1 MTSPKAPDSNTK
13 RLLMAMLFSMVILLG
28 FELLSPYFLPPMPK
42 AEKVAQQQTAKEEVV
57 KEVEN
62 AVTQPTIAYA
72 PIKLE
77 NSLVQAT
84 YNPVGG
90 RIEGWLLRSFAVTH
104 GEELGYPHLHAEEGR
119 GQTHQEY
126 VESGWQGS
134 GIEAPGPKAI
144 WSVAQTTSNS
154 VVLTWANQTGQTF
167 TRTVGL
173 RPDSY
178 VLDIQDT
185 VANSA
190 ALPVNLTPYAQI
202 HRADGSFAGELSSF
216 VNHLGPM
223 GLVRVGDEDL
233 LKEENFDDL
242 KKGKAESVTAS
253 GGWWGFTSH
262 YFITAL
268 VPLGNEPSTRGFR
281 HAVADGRDMFTASV
295 QGEAVVVPPGGQA
308 SRSLMVY
315 AGPKRES
322 DLMAAGHGLERAIDW
337 GWFRAIARP
346 FYWALKWFYAHTG
359 NWGLAILLLT
369 LVLKLVTFP
378 LANKSYHAMAK
389 MKKLQPEME
398 KLKERHKDDQQGMAT
413 AMMKLYRDHKV
424 NPLSGCWPM
433 LIQIPIFFA
442 MYKVILLAFEFRHAP
457 LGLWIHDL
465 SLMDPYY
472 VLPLLMGASMFV
484 QMRLNPPPADPAQA
498 MVFKWMPVIFTVMFL
513 WFPAGLVLYWLINN
527 VLSIIQQ
534 AYIMRKDKAL

>member
-1 MTSPKAPDSNTK
+1 MTARPPESNTK
-13 RLLMAMLFSMVILLG
+13 RLMVAMMFSLVILLG
-28 FELLSPYFLPPMPK
+28 FELLSPMFLPPVPSV
-42 AEKVAQQQTAKEEVV
+42 EKQAVQHAAKEEVQ
-57 KEVEN
+57 KEVAL

-77 NSLVQAT
+77 NSRVQAT
-84 YNPVGG
+84 YNPAGG
-90 RIEGWLLRSFAVTH
+90 RIESWLLRNYAVAHTDAP
-104 GEELGYPHLHAEEGR
+104 GYPHLHAQADR
-119 GQTHQEY
+119 GETHQEY

-134 GIEAPGPKAI
+134 GIEAPGAKAI

-154 VVLTWANQTGQTF
+154 VVMTWANQTGQTF
-167 TRTVGL
+167 TRTVTL

-178 VLDIQDT
+178 VMQIDDA

-190 ALPVNLTPYAQI
+190 GLPVNLTPYAQV
-202 HRADGSFAGELSSF
+202 HRADGEFSGEMSSF

-223 GLVRVGDEDL
+223 GVVKVGDDLL
-233 LKEENFDDL
+233 LKEEGFSAL
-242 KKGKAESVTAS
+242 RKGRVESTTAS

-262 YFITAL
+262 YFMTAL
-268 VPLGNEPSTRGFR
+268 VPVGDTPTVRGFR
-281 HAVADGRDMFTASV
+281 HSTVNNRDMYTASV
-295 QGEAVVVPPGGQA
+295 QGETVVVPPGGQA
-308 SRSLMVY
+308 NRTTLVY

-322 DLMAAGHGLERAIDW
+322 DLLGVGYSLERAIDW

-346 FYWALKWFYAHTG
+346 FYWALLWFYEHTG
-359 NWGLAILLLT
+359 NWGIAIFLLT
-369 LVLKLVTFP
+369 LALKIITFP

-398 KLKERHKDDQQGMAT
+398 KLKERYKDDQQGMAT
-413 AMMKLYRDHKV
+413 AMMKMYRDHKV

-457 LGLWIHDL
+457 LGLWIQDL
-465 SLMDPYY
+465 SLMDPFY
-472 VLPLLMGASMFV
+472 VLPLLMGASMWV

-498 MVFKWMPVIFTVMFL
+498 LVFKWMPVLFTVMFL

-527 VLSIIQQ
+527 VLSIAQQ
-534 AYIMRKDKAL
+534 AYIMRQEKVL

>member
-1 MTSPKAPDSNTK
+1 MSPKPPESTTQ
-13 RLLMAMLFSMVILLG
+13 RLLIAMAFSLVILLG
-28 FELLSPYFLPPMPK
+28 FELLSPYFLPPRQS
-42 AEKVAQQQTAKEEVV
+42 AEKQAVQTAAKEQVV
-57 KEVEN
+57 QEVEK

-72 PIKLE
+72 PVKLE
-77 NSLVQAT
+77 NELVQAT

-90 RIEGWLLRSFAVTH
+90 RVEGWLLRNFAVTH
-104 GEELGYPHLHAEEGR
+104 GEELGYPHLHAEVNEG
-119 GQTHQEY
+119 QSHQEY

-167 TRTVGL
+167 TRTLTL
-173 RPDSY
+173 RPNSY
-178 VLDIQDT
+178 VLDVEDT

-190 ALPVNLTPYAQI
+190 SLPVNVTPYAQV
-202 HRADGSFAGELSSF
+202 HRADGDFVGELSSF

-223 GLVRVGDEDL
+223 GVVTMGDEQV
-233 LKEENFDDL
+233 LKEENFGDM
-242 KKGKAESVTAS
+242 KKGKVESTTAA

-268 VPLGNEPSTRGFR
+268 VPVGDQPTVRGFR
-281 HAVADGRDMFTASV
+281 YANVEGRDIYTASV
-295 QGEAVVVPPGGQA
+295 QGEAVVVPAGGQA
-308 SRSLMVY
+308 SRSLLVY

-322 DLMAAGHGLERAIDW
+322 DLQSVGYGLERAIDW
-337 GWFRAIARP
+337 GWFRALARP
-346 FYWALKWFYAHTG
+346 FYWALKWFYDLTG
-359 NWGLAILLLT
+359 NWGIAIFLLT
-369 LVLKLVTFP
+369 LALKIVTFP

-398 KLKERHKDDQQGMAT
+398 KLKERHKDDQQGMAM
-413 AMMKLYRDHKV
+413 AMMKLYRDNKV

-457 LGLWIHDL
+457 LGLWIQDL

-472 VLPLLMGASMFV
+472 VLPLLMGASMWV

-498 MVFKWMPVIFTVMFL
+498 MVFKWMPVMFTVMFL

-527 VLSIIQQ
+527 VLSIMQQ
-534 AYIMRKDKAL
+534 AYIMKQEKAL